1 MNTCDFIWKLLL
13 SSLCEE
19 LTSRSPIHMSIR
31 CVRVVLGWAG
41 WVFHSELWAPLT
53 PSNGCCRWVVKL
65 SAVQIKLRCYATG
78 MTSIPKHLLLCSV
91 QRAPAITPLGR
102 LLWPKRASP
111 ATAESNNME
120 ILNNCFVSLCFYL
133 LFITSPALKYRLL
146 NKDPMNIS
154 LNSSSLRTEQA
165 EMIVS
170 AKD

>member
-19 LTSRSPIHMSIR
+19 LTSRSPTHMSIR

-41 WVFHSELWAPLT
+41 WVFHYELWASLT
-53 PSNGCCRWVVKL
+53 PGNDCCRWVIKL

-78 MTSIPKHLLLCSV
+78 MTCVPKHLLLCSA
-91 QRAPAITPLGR
+91 QRAPANTSQGR
-102 LLWPKRASP
+102 LLWPKRALQ
-111 ATAESNNME
+111 ATAESNTME

-133 LFITSPALKYRLL
+133 LFITCPTIKYRLL
-146 NKDPMNIS
+146 IKDPTNIS
-154 LNSSSLRTEQA
+154 LNSSSLRIEQT